1 MYGFFLFNSVCIMLM
16 LDVIINHFWQQ
27 IYGKR
32 SNVVLV
38 DLQVLN
44 FVLGLFMH
52 VITALLTPADMQSCL
67 NSETETLDL
76 VTAEKRNFFCF
87 IPAIFISPVFRHL
100 PHT

>member
-1 MYGFFLFNSVCIMLM
+1 MLM

-32 SNVVLV
+32 SNVVTV

-52 VITALLTPADMQSCL
+52 CIYCIINTC
-67 NSETETLDL
+67 
-76 VTAEKRNFFCF
+76 
-87 IPAIFISPVFRHL
+87 
-100 PHT
+100 

>member
-1 MYGFFLFNSVCIMLM
+1 MF
-16 LDVIINHFWQQ
+16 DVIINHFWQQ

-32 SNVVLV
+32 SNVIIV

-52 VITALLTPADMQSCL
+52 VITALLTPADMQSRL

-76 VTAEKRNFFCF
+76 VAAEKRNFFCC

-100 PHT
+100 AHT

>member
-1 MYGFFLFNSVCIMLM
+1 M

-32 SNVVLV
+32 SNFVIVN
-38 DLQVLN
+38 LQVLSLG
-44 FVLGLFMH
+44 LGLFIH
-52 VITALLTPADMQSCL
+52 LITALLTPADMQSHL

-76 VTAEKRNFFCF
+76 VAAEERNVFCC
-87 IPAIFISPVFRHL
+87 IPVIFISPFFRYL